1 MSLHL
6 PRIRML
12 PAAMVYRILADA
24 VLLVHLGFVLFVV
37 FGGWLVLRW
46 RRAAWL
52 HVPAAVWGAFIEFA
66 GWICP
71 LTPLENR
78 LRQLAGEQAYAGGF
92 IEHYVVSILY
102 PGELTDLVRIGLGLF
117 VIVINA
123 AIYGWICVRLSRR

>member
-1 MSLHL
+1 
-6 PRIRML
+6 
-12 PAAMVYRILADA
+12 MVYRILADA

-37 FGGWLVLRW
+37 FGGWLVFRW

-52 HVPAAVWGAFIEFA
+52 HVPAAVWGALIEFA

-102 PGELTDLVRIGLGLF
+102 PGELSDLVRIGLGLF
-117 VIVINA
+117 VIAINT
-123 AIYGWICVRLSRR
+123 AIYGWIFVRRRRG